1 MKPYKFTSLVGGS
14 EWVPHRYGDTWDV
27 EQTSGPQRLVI
38 GPSDGHVDLL
48 IKLTRVLPEPFGILY
63 VLLLSRRGNRGARY
77 QCPYPCSRSE
87 MESFLLEFKDFFET
101 DGRHHVWVMSVPES
115 STLVYDQ
122 HNVIYA
128 YGPLQE
134 FTEILNESGLQRGT
148 VRFPLP
154 HSHNYNP
161 ENDDAEERLLQRWE
175 WLESPLLPDD
185 DL

>member
-1 MKPYKFTSLVGGS
+1 
-14 EWVPHRYGDTWDV
+14 
-27 EQTSGPQRLVI
+27 
-38 GPSDGHVDLL
+38 
-48 IKLTRVLPEPFGILY
+48 
-63 VLLLSRRGNRGARY
+63 
-77 QCPYPCSRSE
+77 
-87 MESFLLEFKDFFET
+87 MESFLLDFKEFFES

-134 FTEILNESGLQRGT
+134 FTEILRENGLQNGA
-148 VRFPLP
+148 VRFPVP

-161 ENDDAEERLLQRWE
+161 ENDDAEERLVQRWA
-175 WLESPLLPDD
+175 WVESPLLDDD

>member
-1 MKPYKFTSLVGGS
+1 
-14 EWVPHRYGDTWDV
+14 
-27 EQTSGPQRLVI
+27 
-38 GPSDGHVDLL
+38 
-48 IKLTRVLPEPFGILY
+48 
-63 VLLLSRRGNRGARY
+63 
-77 QCPYPCSRSE
+77 
-87 MESFLLEFKDFFET
+87 MESFLLEFREYFET

-148 VRFPLP
+148 VRFPSP